1 MASPAP
7 VVTLAPGRVAP
18 RGRSRVS
25 GRLARPISRGVHPC
39 RAVPAP
45 GVVDAAVDLGI
56 SLAGADAVDTFAASS
71 MADALSGTGIPEWQ
85 IYYGFIAGLTPCV
98 IAAYEFGKRII
109 IQRRCELCGGSGLIQ
124 KGRYMRKCTSCGG
137 FLPWQSWELF
147 FTSDAGNGS
156 RVRAPKG
163 QTSVFYD
170 VEAAR
175 KDGAEQA
182 ARAREM
188 EAAAGA
194 AKARVKPSSLASIDF
209 DDDMFV
215 GAGAG
220 APEPVMQT
228 CDEDDQAAMESVL
241 STFGA
246 SEKTATAPGEDD
258 EVEEREAAAAAP
270 RRPSTLASMDLDDDD
285 WMNADLS
292 AKAAPEP
299 VMQTCDEDD
308 QAAMESVLS
317 AITGAEKD
325 DREEEVRRPGTLASM
340 DFDDDMLTGSAGEG
354 GFEPVM
360 QTCDE
365 DDQAAMESVL
375 FRFNGQNEIES
386 VEEKRKPSTLASI
399 DFDDD
404 MFVGAGDGVPEP
416 VMQTCDEDDQAAMEN
431 VLSTFG
437 TKRRDA
443 AADNDDDD
451 DEGKG
456 GRRDVLAGCVAL
468 LSALA
473 LAPTAT
479 AADIVDTGG
488 YMSFEE
494 LEARARAAY
503 RAKRLDEARDLLTR
517 IIGMEP
523 EDGTWRERRAQVL
536 VDLKQFQAAIED
548 FDAAESLYDKD
559 YKSLGLFSNR
569 ALAREGLSDWSGA
582 VRDYTEC
589 INLSREIGGVPPY
602 VLNSRGNA
610 FSSLGRYDE
619 ALGDYEEAA
628 KTFQVMK
635 NLSGAIYARSNAALT
650 LAELG
655 RDEEAMREMEAVAR
669 RAAGSIDMRAALAA
683 MHWSRGEEDEAER
696 DWNWACEKINSG
708 VLTEGG
714 PALDGCALYRDSDW
728 LGRIRR
734 WPPSMV
740 SKMDDFIRLRKPSNA

>member
-56 SLAGADAVDTFAASS
+56 SLAGADAVHTFAASS

-182 ARAREM
+182 ARAREA

-360 QTCDE
+360 QTYDE

-443 AADNDDDD
+443 AADSDDD

>member
-1 MASPAP
+1 
-7 VVTLAPGRVAP
+7 
-18 RGRSRVS
+18 
-25 GRLARPISRGVHPC
+25 
-39 RAVPAP
+39 
-45 GVVDAAVDLGI
+45 
-56 SLAGADAVDTFAASS
+56 
-71 MADALSGTGIPEWQ
+71 
-85 IYYGFIAGLTPCV
+85 
-98 IAAYEFGKRII
+98 
-109 IQRRCELCGGSGLIQ
+109 
-124 KGRYMRKCTSCGG
+124 
-137 FLPWQSWELF
+137 
-147 FTSDAGNGS
+147 
-156 RVRAPKG
+156 
-163 QTSVFYD
+163 
-170 VEAAR
+170 
-175 KDGAEQA
+175 
-182 ARAREM
+182 
-188 EAAAGA
+188 
-194 AKARVKPSSLASIDF
+194 
-209 DDDMFV
+209 
-215 GAGAG
+215 
-220 APEPVMQT
+220 
-228 CDEDDQAAMESVL
+228 
-241 STFGA
+241 
-246 SEKTATAPGEDD
+246 
-258 EVEEREAAAAAP
+258 
-270 RRPSTLASMDLDDDD
+270 
-285 WMNADLS
+285 
-292 AKAAPEP
+292 
-299 VMQTCDEDD
+299 
-308 QAAMESVLS
+308 
-317 AITGAEKD
+317 
-325 DREEEVRRPGTLASM
+325 
-340 DFDDDMLTGSAGEG
+340 
-354 GFEPVM
+354 
-360 QTCDE
+360 
-365 DDQAAMESVL
+365 VL
-375 FRFNGQNEIES
+375 FRFNARNEIES

-404 MFVGAGDGVPEP
+404 MFVGSGDGAPEP

-437 TKRRDA
+437 AKKQDA
-443 AADNDDDD
+443 ADDGGDD
-451 DEGKG
+451 VDEGKG

-548 FDAAESLYDKD
+548 FDAAEGLYDKD
-559 YKSLGLFSNR
+559 YKSLGLLSNR
-569 ALAREGLSDWSGA
+569 ALAREGLSDWTGA

-610 FSSLGRYDE
+610 LSSLGRYDE

-628 KTFQVMK
+628 KTFQVMH

-655 RDEEAMREMEAVAR
+655 RDEEAIREMEAVAR

>member
-1 MASPAP
+1 M
-7 VVTLAPGRVAP
+7 APGRVAP

-71 MADALSGTGIPEWQ
+71 MADALSDTGIPEWQ
-85 IYYGFIAGLTPCV
+85 IYYGFIAGLSPFV

-109 IQRRCELCGGSGLIQ
+109 IQRQCELCGGSGLIQ
-124 KGRYMRKCTSCGG
+124 KGRYSRKCTSCGG

-175 KDGAEQA
+175 RDGAEQA
-182 ARAREM
+182 ARARER

-241 STFGA
+241 S
-246 SEKTATAPGEDD
+246 
-258 EVEEREAAAAAP
+258 
-270 RRPSTLASMDLDDDD
+270 
-285 WMNADLS
+285 
-292 AKAAPEP
+292 
-299 VMQTCDEDD
+299 
-308 QAAMESVLS
+308 
-317 AITGAEKD
+317 AITGGAEKD
-325 DREEEVRRPGTLASM
+325 KREEEVRRPATLASM

-375 FRFNGQNEIES
+375 FRFDARNEIES
-386 VEEKRKPSTLASI
+386 VEEKRKPSSLASI

-404 MFVGAGDGVPEP
+404 MFVGAGAGVPEP
-416 VMQTCDEDDQAAMEN
+416 VMQTCDEDDQAAMES

-437 TKRRDA
+437 AKKQ
-443 AADNDDDD
+443 DDDD
-451 DEGKG
+451 DDGDDDGKG

-559 YKSLGLFSNR
+559 YKSLGLLSNR

-610 FSSLGRYDE
+610 LSSLGRYDE

-628 KTFQVMK
+628 KTFQVMH

-655 RDEEAMREMEAVAR
+655 RDEEAIREMEAVAR

>member
-7 VVTLAPGRVAP
+7 VVTLPPGRVAP

-246 SEKTATAPGEDD
+246 PGEDD

-443 AADNDDDD
+443 AADNDDD